1 MKQGVI
7 EKISCVITGGASR
20 AAAILFLG
28 GVVSGCAFSNIDVSL
43 PTAPTSGYSGGQG
56 RALVIPA
63 FVDQRQDKN
72 RIGMQKNGFGMDTA
86 SALPDQSVETWLT
99 NRLGAELQSAGFQI
113 VSEGANPKATKVQG
127 HLLKLFVEPVQQ
139 WSTVD
144 LETDLSVRV
153 RVTRSDGLE
162 AERLYFVKGVGQ
174 GLMSL
179 GGAYSASVS
188 NATGTLMKRM
198 VADIINLLNR
208 SVDK

>member
-1 MKQGVI
+1 MRRSVIDKVLGV
-7 EKISCVITGGASR
+7 VTGGAYR
-20 AAAILFLG
+20 AYAILILG
-28 GVVSGCAFSNIDVSL
+28 CVVSGCAFSNVDVSL
-43 PTAPTSGYSGGQG
+43 PKAPTTGYSGGQG

-63 FVDQRQDKN
+63 FIDQRQDKN

-99 NRLGAELQSAGFQI
+99 TRLGAELQSAGFQI
-113 VSEGANPKATKVQG
+113 VSDGANPKAAKVQG
-127 HLLKLFVEPVQQ
+127 HVLKLFVEPVQQ

-188 NATGTLMKRM
+188 NATDTLMKRM

-208 SVDK
+208 SADK